1 MKLTV
6 IHLTTAHFMD
16 DARIFNR
23 ECRSIARLPLVSV
36 KIAAHGCVEL
46 DPSIEKVSFG
56 LKPSNRVLRILRS
69 QFIGIKMILTNNPSI
84 WHFHD
89 PELLPIAAI
98 LIKCRRRVIWDAHED
113 YFLQFDPKINYR
125 SYLPPILRRIIS
137 YTVMVLLKYVDR
149 NSYAVIAAT
158 ETIARTYSNKRTVV
172 VGNEAIVSEFET
184 CQPKFEAKRLLF
196 IGPTTNAQSFFEV
209 IDAVATI
216 KDITLTLIGKEP
228 STESWNYG
236 TNALGARIEYLGW
249 KDRSELAL
257 EISNS
262 ALGLITYNDNEINA
276 TNSPNKLFEFSA
288 AGLPCIATPTQS
300 NSAWVKQSQGAVLA
314 RGFSSKD
321 LALAINNAFSDKSEW
336 LKMSVNIRTWSRT
349 YGNWSNSEE
358 RLLNVYR
365 QAFMDLQT

>member
-1 MKLTV
+1 
-6 IHLTTAHFMD
+6 
-16 DARIFNR
+16 
-23 ECRSIARLPLVSV
+23 
-36 KIAAHGCVEL
+36 
-46 DPSIEKVSFG
+46 
-56 LKPSNRVLRILRS
+56 
-69 QFIGIKMILTNNPSI
+69 
-84 WHFHD
+84 
-89 PELLPIAAI
+89 
-98 LIKCRRRVIWDAHED
+98 
-113 YFLQFDPKINYR
+113 
-125 SYLPPILRRIIS
+125 
-137 YTVMVLLKYVDR
+137 
-149 NSYAVIAAT
+149 
-158 ETIARTYSNKRTVV
+158 
-172 VGNEAIVSEFET
+172 
-184 CQPKFEAKRLLF
+184 
-196 IGPTTNAQSFFEV
+196 
-209 IDAVATI
+209 
-216 KDITLTLIGKEP
+216 LIGKEP